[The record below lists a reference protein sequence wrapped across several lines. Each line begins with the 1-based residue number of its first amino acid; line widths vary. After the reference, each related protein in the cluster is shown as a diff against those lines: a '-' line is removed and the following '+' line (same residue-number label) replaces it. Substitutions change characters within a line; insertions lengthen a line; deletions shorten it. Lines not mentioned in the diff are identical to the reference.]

1 MRRVKVG
8 IIGCGVISGIYLT
21 NMTTRFNKHLE
32 VAACADMFVEKAR
45 EAAERFKI
53 PKACSVEEL
62 LCDSEI
68 EIVVNLTI
76 PAAHYEVNMAVLNAS
91 KHVYC
96 EKPLA
101 LTMEEGRKIAELAAA
116 KGLLVGNAPDTFM
129 GAGIQTCRKALDEG
143 WIGKPLVVTA
153 NMVCHGHEAWHPAPE
168 FYYKKGAGPMMDMGP
183 YYITALV
190 SLLGPIKRTMCF
202 AKKSYDQRTIT
213 STSPLKGKVID
224 VEVLTHYSGIM
235 EFESGVVANI
245 NMSFDMW
252 KSKLPCIEIHG
263 TDGSMAVPDPNMFG
277 GPVKIIRGESM
288 IAAVDGL
295 STGEAVMKF
304 HSPEVAD
311 LYKEVPM
318 PYYYVHNSRGLGI
331 LDMAYAIV
339 NGRRHRTNAELA
351 YHVLEALISFD
362 ISAKEGTVYNMKST
376 CERPD
381 SMPVGLSM
389 GELD

>member
-1 MRRVKVG
+1 MRKIKVG

-21 NMTTRFNKHLE
+21 NLTTRFNKYLE
-32 VAACADMFVEKAR
+32 VAACADMFVEKAK
-45 EAAERFKI
+45 EAAEKFKV

-62 LCDSEI
+62 LGDPDI

-76 PAAHYEVNMAVLNAS
+76 PAAHYEVNLAILNAG

-101 LTMEEGRKIAELAAA
+101 LTTEEGKKILELAAA

-143 WIGKPLVVTA
+143 WIGKPLVITA

-235 EFESGVVANI
+235 EFENGVVANI

-252 KSKLPCIEIHG
+252 KSNLPCIEIHG
-263 TDGSMAVPDPNMFG
+263 TDGSMTVPDPNMFG
-277 GPVKIIRGESM
+277 GPVRIIRGEGM

-304 HSPEVAD
+304 HSPEVAA
-311 LYKEVPM
+311 LYKEIPM
-318 PYYYVHNSRGLGI
+318 PYYYVQNSRGLGV

-339 NGRRHRTNAELA
+339 TGRKHRACGELT
-351 YHVLEALISFD
+351 YHVLEALTSFD
-362 ISAKEGTVYNMKST
+362 ISAKEGTVYNMKSS
-376 CERPD
+376 CERPAQ
-381 SMPVGLSM
+381 MPVGLAI